1 MEDNVTEIEVVS
13 SRQDEQRKQDKP
25 TRSLSDHS
33 KAIRFFGVF
42 TSICFTLG
50 LPGLILSLLAGL
62 AFAILYSQ
70 GTMRTF
76 MLVCMII
83 AFSLAAIFV
92 LAIVLGFI
100 GRAFL
105 RKTKQKDPNFEDSV
119 NDDSSF

>member
-1 MEDNVTEIEVVS
+1 MDP
-13 SRQDEQRKQDKP
+13 DMGM
-25 TRSLSDHS
+25 
-33 KAIRFFGVF
+33 AI
-42 TSICFTLG
+42 SMSATLG
-50 LPGLILSLLAGL
+50 LPGLILSLLGGL

-70 GTMRTF
+70 GTMATF